1 MLHPSTKRL
10 IDKLIDMTASSKIN
24 WQEGDDNSCI
34 YDTEGYRVMIG
45 QIPSRMVL
53 LDASGRVLETVSDAM
68 LFNTRDELGEPYSIK
83 IDLLVSTARRQIT
96 GATDVID
103 KLVSF
108 LDGNADAFPDKPETT
123 AVKQVAEV
131 TDYPDHPEMKSR
143 VAMLAESLKDHGA
156 VSSDDGDASED
167 DDDETEAWTV
177 PEKAVSGVAE
187 TVEDYVDETE
197 PAPAGFTPLDI
208 TPLVTRTP
216 DDEDETNDGLP
227 AVDRIVEPQPV
238 EASEPE
244 TAAPQSIVHEAPS
257 WIGAVA
263 IDALAVT
270 PAVYT
275 TPIASPSEAA
285 GYTNGAMASG
295 DDFAAAPDGPVMTTI
310 SESSFSEL
318 SAAAEDL
325 ITSEVPATA
334 EMTDASY
341 DPRASDGE
349 AETMDTFEE
358 CSEAAL
364 LLSTATEPE
373 FVDVSPEPSAETV
386 AVDVVESEP
395 QPEDMP
401 TRRTVYK
408 YNPWM

>member
-108 LDGNADAFPDKPETT
+108 LDGNVDAFPEPAPTEKE
-123 AVKQVAEV
+123 AAKVEV

-143 VAMLAESLKDHGA
+143 VAMLAESLKDHG
-156 VSSDDGDASED
+156 VISSDDEDAASHAADEGD
-167 DDDETEAWTV
+167 AWTV
-177 PEKAVSGVAE
+177 PEKAESGVAE
-187 TVEDYVDETE
+187 TVEDYVDENE
-197 PAPAGFTPLDI
+197 PEAAGFTPLDI
-208 TPLVTRTP
+208 TPLKTTSP
-216 DDEDETNDGLP
+216 AEDEDVNDGLP
-227 AVDRIVEPQPV
+227 AVDRIVEPLPT
-238 EASEPE
+238 AMSETE
-244 TAAPQSIVHEAPS
+244 TAAPLAAPEPVVHPSQS
-257 WIGAVA
+257 WIGVVAV
-263 IDALAVT
+263 DALVVT
-270 PAVYT
+270 PAEYT
-275 TPIASPSEAA
+275 TPLAIAPADELVSPAEPQA
-285 GYTNGAMASG
+285 TCM
-295 DDFAAAPDGPVMTTI
+295 PDT
-310 SESSFSEL
+310 SFSEL
-318 SAAAEDL
+318 SAAADDL
-325 ITSEVPATA
+325 ITSEAPATD
-334 EMTDASY
+334 EMTDTSF
-341 DPRASDGE
+341 DPRSSGGD
-349 AETMDTFEE
+349 AETMDTFQE

-364 LLSTATEPE
+364 LLSETEVSKEPE
-373 FVDVSPEPSAETV
+373 FVDVSPEPSVETVSVDVAET
-386 AVDVVESEP
+386 EP
-395 QPEDMP
+395 GQADMP